1 MIKKLLNFEN
11 LMYYQLLDQIFID
24 DYLFEELGFYII
36 FSLKSSVLFD
46 ILFLM
51 FHFLYFS
58 DQL

>member
-11 LMYYQLLDQIFID
+11 LIYYQLLDQIFID
-24 DYLFEELGFYII
+24 DYLFEELDFYII